1 MSLDPRARLGRP
13 AGRRFLFEWGALG
26 CLGIAVILLSALG
39 RWTAGID
46 HLVYDHFLALHSQL
60 VLSDIVVVEIDNAS
74 IERLGHWPWPRSVHA
89 SLLTQLAKA
98 KPAAVIYDVLFTE
111 AAADDAQLAHAI
123 ALSPT
128 YLPVLLSAEDSDG
141 ERVVVK
147 PVAPLT
153 AAAASVKSTS

>member
-46 HLVYDHFLALHSQL
+46 HLVYDRFLALHSQP

-98 KPAAVIYDVLFTE
+98 KPATR
-111 AAADDAQLAHAI
+111 DATSSGL
-123 ALSPT
+123 LPSP
-128 YLPVLLSAEDSDG
+128 PGKFRRIVDSD
-141 ERVVVK
+141 EPHTEVHQRCD
-147 PVAPLT
+147 
-153 AAAASVKSTS
+153 